1 MQSSLH
7 LPVRPGFWRTA
18 GSASLRAAGL
28 VRAGCWRT
36 TGSNSL
42 RAAGPVG
49 AGCWR
54 ATGSNSLRASGSVR
68 AGLWRTTGSAIL
80 RAAGPVGAGCLR
92 ATGSAILRAAGP
104 VGRPQAS
111 GRHQAPARYDQARGP
126 RGTGWAAKQKG
137 HCLSGQRPF
146 CAGGLGRLPGRML
159 CGLKLRPHLWCC

>member
-7 LPVRPGFWRTA
+7 LAVRPGFWRTT
-18 GSASLRAAGL
+18 GSASLRACGP

-42 RAAGPVG
+42 RAAGPVR
-49 AGCWR
+49 AGFWR
-54 ATGSNSLRASGSVR
+54 TFGSNS
-68 AGLWRTTGSAIL
+68 L

-111 GRHQAPARYDQARGP
+111 GRHQAPTRHDQARGP
-126 RGTGWAAKQKG
+126 RGDRLDGQTKRPLPVRAMTFLCRRPRQIAGPYAVRSEAQAAFMV
-137 HCLSGQRPF
+137 L
-146 CAGGLGRLPGRML
+146 LGEQTLFTKAQNVL
-159 CGLKLRPHLWCC
+159 EAAWT